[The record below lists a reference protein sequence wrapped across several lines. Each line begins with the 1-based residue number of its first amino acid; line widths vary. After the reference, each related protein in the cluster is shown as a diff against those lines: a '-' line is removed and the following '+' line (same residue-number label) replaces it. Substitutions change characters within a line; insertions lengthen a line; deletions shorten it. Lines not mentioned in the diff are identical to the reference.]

1 MHLKTGDRVEL
12 WLGEDEYA
20 KGEVVDADFPD
31 IFSEGWTILALVT
44 EGGHPRYG
52 QVAPFSANEVH
63 FQEAPA

>member
-1 MHLKTGDRVEL
+1 M
-12 WLGEDEYA
+12 WLGADEYA

-52 QVAPFSANEVH
+52 QVAPFGASEITLKEV
-63 FQEAPA
+63 PA